1 MKLQRYLI
9 IVDTA
14 PVASA
19 DSANDQLSATMSRQG
34 LEVAKR
40 SPLLTI
46 FASPR
51 CLSIAAWAG
60 APAILGTLFEQPGGS
75 AAVEWPQ
82 RTGEAVGDS
91 ATAFVEAYWGGYLA
105 IWDRPVDRRVTA
117 LRDPSGALPCYYMRR
132 GDRTYLASDIA
143 IMADAGIVTPTID
156 WQQLTQHLI
165 AIQYRTA
172 RTSLGG
178 VTELSPGT
186 ALTLTPGSSQVR
198 EIWSPWTFARRD
210 RFISDRREAVARV
223 REMVER
229 VVQSW
234 ASVVAHPV
242 LSISGGLDSSIVAAA
257 LRAAHANFDCLTLAT
272 TSPAGDERAEARL
285 MAALVDAPLHERHFD
300 VAEIDLR
307 RSAAAHLPRPTA
319 RAFGQEMDRF
329 SLEVAADVGADCFF
343 HGGGGDNVFCYLQSV
358 APILDSLAVRGIR
371 RSWATLGDVGRL
383 TETDVPTVGR
393 ETARRLWSRR
403 RDYRWAVDTRL
414 LSESAIED
422 AESRFDHPWLVVGS
436 DALAG
441 SAAHIA
447 NLLAIQNYLEGYR
460 RERALPVIAPLLSQP
475 LVELCLQVPSWL
487 WVSNGIN
494 RAVARDA
501 FADLLPPTLYR
512 RRSKGTPDSVTTE
525 LLEANR
531 PLIRE
536 MLLGG
541 MLASERILDKAAI
554 ETILRDRRPATSET
568 ASRILTFCDAE
579 AWARSVGRDTGTAD

>member
-9 IVDTA
+9 VVDTA
-14 PVASA
+14 PVVSA
-19 DSANDQLSATMSRQG
+19 DSTNDQLSATMSGQG
-34 LEVAKR
+34 LEVARR
-40 SPLLTI
+40 SPLLTM
-46 FASPR
+46 FASPQ
-51 CLSIAAWAG
+51 CLSIAARAG
-60 APAILGTLFEQPGGS
+60 APAILGTLFDRAGGS
-75 AAVEWPQ
+75 STTEWPQ
-82 RTGEAVGDS
+82 RTVEAVDDS

-105 IWDRPVDRRVTA
+105 VWERPDGQRATV
-117 LRDPSGALPCYYMRR
+117 LRDPSGVLPCYYVHR

-143 IMADAGIVTPTID
+143 IMANAGIVTPTID
-156 WQQLTQHLI
+156 WQQLTQHLM

-172 RTSLGG
+172 RTSVSG

-186 ALTLTPGSSQVR
+186 ALTLTPGSCQVR

-234 ASVVAHPV
+234 ASAVSHPL

-272 TSPAGDERAEARL
+272 TSPAGDERAEARS
-285 MAALVDAPLHERHFD
+285 MAAFVDAPLHERHFD
-300 VAEIDLR
+300 IGQINLR

-329 SLEVAADVGADCFF
+329 SLDVAADVGADCFF

-371 RSWATLGDVGRL
+371 RSWATLGDVARL

-393 ETARRLWSRR
+393 ETVRRLWSRR
-403 RDYRWAVDTRL
+403 RAYRWAVDTRL
-414 LSESAIED
+414 LSEGAIED
-422 AESRFDHPWLVVGS
+422 AKPRFDHPWLIVGS
-436 DALAG
+436 GALAG

-475 LVELCLQVPSWL
+475 LVELCLQIPSWL

-501 FADLLPPTLYR
+501 FADLLPPALYR
-512 RRSKGTPDSVTTE
+512 RRSKGTPDSVTAA

-541 MLASERILDKAAI
+541 MLASQGILDKAAI
-554 ETILRDRRPATSET
+554 ETILRDSRPAKGET

-579 AWARSVGRDTGTAD
+579 AWARSVGRNTGTAN